1 MWDAIYPRGLT
12 GAAIACARSSG
23 LIAFAVGECS
33 CWSCDWPSPA
43 AADFRLCN
51 NTGSRVGVAVGYK
64 DADGWTTEG
73 WWNLPSRTCE
83 TILKGNLVA
92 RYYYVYAID
101 YDHGGEW
108 MGQAFM
114 CTRDKEFTIRGIAD
128 CLARGF
134 DRTGFFEVDTG
145 EQRAWT
151 VQLTESSEQAPQR
164 PLSAGNAL
172 APPRRSRPEGRR
184 RPPPG
189 VPPPHRSR
197 PEIKTDEDGS
207 AAPKWWRRSGLR
219 LRAASMIERLFQAGA
234 DVFRI
239 NMSHTSHEQD
249 ARARGDDPQRSRP
262 ITTGRSASWSICRDR
277 NCGSAISRM
286 IGPRSTPAR
295 ILILDTDPAPG
306 DATRVH
312 LPHPE
317 IFAAIKPG
325 DTLLID
331 DGKLRLIVTETKP
344 ERIVARVESRRQDCQ
359 PQGRELARHRH
370 SGRRAGGEGPRRS
383 RSGARCRHRLGGAV
397 LHPAAGGRGRGK
409 EDHARA
415 RRGDGQ
421 DRKAAGR
428 GAASMTSSTLPTD

>member
-1 MWDAIYPRGLT
+1 MWDAIDPGEGISPLVAAKAGTQRVMPRVRNWIPAYAGM
-12 GAAIACARSSG
+12 SG
-23 LIAFAVGECS
+23 IWALVLATFLLGAFA
-33 CWSCDWPSPA
+33 SPA

-172 APPRRSRPEGRR
+172 DRCRAPG
-184 RPPPG
+184 G
-189 VPPPHRSR
+189 VPLPHR
-197 PEIKTDEDGS
+197 
-207 AAPKWWRRSGLR
+207 
-219 LRAASMIERLFQAGA
+219 
-234 DVFRI
+234 
-239 NMSHTSHEQD
+239 
-249 ARARGDDPQRSRP
+249 
-262 ITTGRSASWSICRDR
+262 
-277 NCGSAISRM
+277 
-286 IGPRSTPAR
+286 
-295 ILILDTDPAPG
+295 
-306 DATRVH
+306 
-312 LPHPE
+312 
-317 IFAAIKPG
+317 
-325 DTLLID
+325 
-331 DGKLRLIVTETKP
+331 
-344 ERIVARVESRRQDCQ
+344 
-359 PQGRELARHRH
+359 
-370 SGRRAGGEGPRRS
+370 
-383 RSGARCRHRLGGAV
+383 
-397 LHPAAGGRGRGK
+397 
-409 EDHARA
+409 
-415 RRGDGQ
+415 
-421 DRKAAGR
+421 
-428 GAASMTSSTLPTD
+428 